1 METKHGIVSIV
12 GAGPGDPELL
22 TVKAYKRIQEADVI
36 LYDALIDERI
46 VDDFPASAQS
56 IYVGKRA
63 DDGTSQNTRQQ
74 NIYDLYKTYA
84 KEGVNVVRLKSGDPL
99 IFARG
104 VEEIRFLQEENITYE
119 IVPGISAGLAGAA
132 IFGIPL
138 TERAVA
144 PSILLSSGVLLSEG
158 LEHLKPSIAL
168 LKEGSAIIIY
178 MSIKRMLEIKTYL
191 LSQGIEEDTG
201 LVILSKISSPQQQK
215 WVGTLLDVERFLEEG
230 IPSPSLV
237 MLGRNVHTLR

>member
-1 METKHGIVSIV
+1 METNKTLVSIV
-12 GAGPGDPELL
+12 GAGPGDPDLL
-22 TVKAYKRIQEADVI
+22 TVKAYRCIREADVI
-36 LYDALIDERI
+36 LYDALIDERVI
-46 VDDFPASAQS
+46 DLFPESAKC

-63 DDGTSQNTRQQ
+63 EDGTCQDVRQN
-74 NIYDLYKTYA
+74 NIYELYRQFADK
-84 KEGVNVVRLKSGDPL
+84 KLHVVRLKSGDPL

-104 VEEIRFLQEENITYE
+104 VEEIRYLQEKGIPYE

-144 PSILLSSGVLLSEG
+144 PSLLLSSGVLLSEG

-178 MSIKRMLEIKTYL
+178 MSIKRMREIKTYL
-191 LSQGIEEDTG
+191 LQQGISAETG
-201 LVILSKISSPQQQK
+201 MVILSKISTPDQQK
-215 WVGTLLDVERFLEEG
+215 WVGTLEDVDAFLADG

-237 MLGRNVHTLR
+237 VLGKNVHTLR

>member
-1 METKHGIVSIV
+1 METKAGIVSIV

-22 TVKAYKRIQEADVI
+22 TLMAYKRIQAADVI

-46 VDDFPASAQS
+46 IATFPASAQC

-63 DDGTSQNTRQQ
+63 DDGTNQNIRQQ
-74 NIYDLYKTYA
+74 NIYDLYKQYA
-84 KEGVNVVRLKSGDPL
+84 VENVKVVRLKSGDPL

-104 VEEIRFLQEENITYE
+104 VEEIRFLQEENIFYE

-144 PSILLSSGVLLSEG
+144 PSLLLSSGVLLSEG

-178 MSIKRMLEIKTYL
+178 MSIKRMLEIKNYL
-191 LSQGIEEDTG
+191 LSQGIEEQTG
-201 LVILSKISSPQQQK
+201 LVVLSKVSSPQQQK
-215 WVGTLLDVERFLEEG
+215 WVGTLHDVERFLEEG
-230 IPSPSLV
+230 IPSPSLI
-237 MLGRNVHTLR
+237 MLGTNVNTLR